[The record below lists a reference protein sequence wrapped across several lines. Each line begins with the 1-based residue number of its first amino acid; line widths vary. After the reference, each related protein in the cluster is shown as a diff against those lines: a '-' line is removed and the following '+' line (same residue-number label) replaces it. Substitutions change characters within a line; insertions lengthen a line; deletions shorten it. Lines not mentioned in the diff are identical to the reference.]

1 MAKDY
6 IKIDVQMNGAKE
18 AQNLVNAIGQL
29 RMAYESLTRVK
40 AKMFHNFD
48 GADVANIEAL
58 YGLPTGSGQ
67 SVLDLVNGSVG
78 AMEGTFQNDD
88 CKQLTEQ
95 VG

>member
-1 MAKDY
+1 MASDY
-6 IKIDVQMNGAKE
+6 IKIDVTMNGAKE
-18 AQNLVNAIGQL
+18 AQNLVNAIHQL
-29 RMAYESLTRVK
+29 RTAYESLTRIK

-48 GADVANIEAL
+48 GSNVTDLEAL
-58 YGLPTGSGQ
+58 FGLATGKGQ
-67 SVLDLVNGSVG
+67 IVLDLVNGSVG